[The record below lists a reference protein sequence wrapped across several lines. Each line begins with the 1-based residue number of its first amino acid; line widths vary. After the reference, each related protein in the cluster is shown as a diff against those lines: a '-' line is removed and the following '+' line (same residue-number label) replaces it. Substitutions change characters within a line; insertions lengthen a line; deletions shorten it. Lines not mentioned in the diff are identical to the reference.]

1 MKQICHVYCGSA
13 LEVDKVISQFKADEK
28 LLGITC
34 SASTY
39 TVFYSKEL
47 MPQQLYLFPELA
59 LKLVSLLDERAEDYA
74 KHNLPA
80 DDTLIEA
87 ALATAYKEGAS
98 TVLGEI
104 IDLLKKYT
112 DLREA

>member
-1 MKQICHVYCGSA
+1 MKTIYHVYCSDA
-13 LEVDKVISQFKADEK
+13 LEVDKIISQFKADEK

-39 TVFYSKEL
+39 TVFYSKEF
-47 MPQQLYLFPELA
+47 MPQQLNLFPELA
-59 LKLVSLLDERAEDYA
+59 LKLVSLLDERAQDYA

-80 DDTLIEA
+80 DATLTEA
-87 ALATAYKEGAS
+87 ALATAYKDGAS

>member
-1 MKQICHVYCGSA
+1 MQ
-13 LEVDKVISQFKADEK
+13 
-28 LLGITC
+28 
-34 SASTY
+34 
-39 TVFYSKEL
+39 L
-47 MPQQLYLFPELA
+47 MPQQLCLFPELA

-80 DDTLIEA
+80 DDALIEV

-98 TVLGEI
+98 TILGEI

>member
-1 MKQICHVYCGSA
+1 
-13 LEVDKVISQFKADEK
+13 
-28 LLGITC
+28 
-34 SASTY
+34 
-39 TVFYSKEL
+39 

-59 LKLVSLLDERAEDYA
+59 VKLVSLLDESAEDYA

-80 DDTLIEA
+80 DATLTKA
-87 ALATAYKEGAS
+87 AIAAAYKAGAS
-98 TVLGEI
+98 IVLGEI